1 MIVGRGAQRLILSLF
16 EIAYR
21 TRTCLPLILSA
32 GFMLSEVQVRLEIN
46 VGARAEIQREG
57 AQIAFEIEEVDDVE
71 EAEEAREI
79 AA

>member
-1 MIVGRGAQRLILSLF
+1 MPRIRPTDEGETPS
-16 EIAYR
+16 
-21 TRTCLPLILSA
+21 LSA
-32 GFMLSEVQVRLEIN
+32 SSARTKPFMLSEVQVRLEIN